1 MQNKL
6 NNTSLEE
13 RLLNIAEPLSIMSG
27 DRYLD
32 IAIEKYNEGLNFKLN
47 HPDINYVTIARNG
60 VWSASGDSVFVSSYE
75 TIFYHTGSNSFYE
88 GLKDSGIEIRDL
100 RKGDNNI

>member
-1 MQNKL
+1 MQL
-6 NNTSLEE
+6 DLQLEE
-13 RLLNIAEPLSIMSG
+13 RLLKIAEPLSRMAG

-60 VWSASGDSVFVSSYE
+60 VWSASGNGISVMSYE
-75 TIFYHTGSNSFYE
+75 KIGYHTGSNSFYE
-88 GLKDSGIEIRDL
+88 GLVDSGIEIRDL
-100 RKGDNNI
+100 RLEIKS

>member
-13 RLLNIAEPLSIMSG
+13 RLLQIAEPLSIMAG
-27 DRYLD
+27 DKYLE
-32 IAIEKYNEGLNFKLN
+32 IAKKRYNEGLNFKVK

-60 VWSASGDSVFVSSYE
+60 VWSASGEGVFVSSYE
-75 TIFYHTGSNSFYE
+75 IIGHHTGSDSFYE
-88 GLKDSGIEIRDL
+88 GLLDSGIEIRNL
-100 RKGDNNI
+100 RI

>member
-1 MQNKL
+1 MQL
-6 NNTSLEE
+6 DLQLEK

-47 HPDINYVTIARNG
+47 HPNINYVTIARNG
-60 VWSASGDSVFVSSYE
+60 VWSASGEGVFVSSYE
-75 TIFYHTGSNSFYE
+75 IIGHHTGSDSFYE
-88 GLKDSGIEIRDL
+88 GLLDSGIEIRDL
-100 RKGDNNI
+100 RVK

>member
-13 RLLNIAEPLSIMSG
+13 RLLEIAEPLSRMAG

-32 IAIEKYNEGLNFKLN
+32 IAKKRYDEGLNFKLN
-47 HPDINYVTIARNG
+47 NPSINYVTIARNG
-60 VWSASGDSVFVSSYE
+60 VWSASGNDISVMSYE
-75 TIFYHTGSNSFYE
+75 KINYHTGSNSFYE
-88 GLKDSGIEIRDL
+88 GLVDSGIEIRDL
-100 RKGDNNI
+100 RV